1 MELIKEPHALIGHER
16 FCERLLGI
24 EPLIAKKFGM
34 KGSEK
39 SRQSLLDVSDE
50 SENADFK
57 QFYDF

>member
-1 MELIKEPHALIGHER
+1 MELIKEPYSLIWYER
-16 FCERLLGI
+16 FCERLLGT

-39 SRQSLLDVSDE
+39 SIQSLLDVSDE